1 MDPRTD
7 DLRINKSQPLISP
20 AVLAEELPLVDGSA
34 QFVQQ
39 ARSTIENILSGR
51 DSRVVAIVGPCSV
64 HDPEALLDFAR
75 QFKAGTEQLTDAIYP
90 VLRVYFEKPRTIVGW
105 KGLIN
110 DPDLDDSFHINKGL
124 HLARQV
130 LLDVANLGLP
140 AASEFLDTTLG
151 QFYADLVSFGA
162 IGART
167 VESQVH
173 RELASGLSMP
183 VGFKNGTNGTVGVAI
198 DAIRSASHPH
208 WFPSLTKEGA
218 PAILHS
224 TGNPHSYLILRGGSD
239 TGPNYEAAHI
249 RAAAETLA
257 SHELPESVI
266 VDCSHGNS
274 RKDHEKQADVMQD
287 LCKQMSAGETAI
299 RGVMLESHLVAGN
312 QKVVAGE
319 DLTYGQSITDACLSL
334 DATLP
339 LLEEMAQAIR
349 AGIRD

>member
-20 AVLAEELPLVDGSA
+20 AALAEELPLPEGA
-34 QFVQQ
+34 GQFVQQ
-39 ARSTIENILSGR
+39 ARQTIENILCGK
-51 DSRVVAIVGPCSV
+51 DPRVVAIVGPCSV

-75 QFKAGTEQLTDAIYP
+75 QFKASTDQLTDAIYP

-110 DPDLDDSFHINKGL
+110 DPDLNGSFHIDKGL

-130 LLDVANLGLP
+130 LIDVAEIGLP

-167 VESQVH
+167 VESQIH

-183 VGFKNGTNGTVGVAI
+183 VGFKNGTSGDMGVAI

-208 WFPSLTKEGA
+208 WFPSLTTTGA

-224 TGNPHSYLILRGGSD
+224 TGNEHSYLILRGGSE
-239 TGPNYEAAHI
+239 TGPNYEAEHI
-249 RAAAETLA
+249 QAASKVLDE
-257 SHELPESVI
+257 HELPRSVI

-274 RKDHEKQADVMQD
+274 RKDHERQADVMHCLAGQID
-287 LCKQMSAGETAI
+287 AGETAI

-312 QKVVAGE
+312 QKVVDGVAP
-319 DLTYGQSITDACLSL
+319 TYGQSITDACLSL
-334 DATLP
+334 EATLP
-339 LLEEMAQAIR
+339 LLEQMAEIIR
-349 AGIRD
+349 SR